1 MFEVFP
7 LNYFRT
13 IFSPILAF
21 KNRRHLKI
29 WQITLLVLFLTG
41 VLLLPMSLQLGKLQQ
56 APLVDYTPNAVAL
69 IDEDLIVAV
78 NQLERTEV
86 GYEIESLQIIEEE
99 SSQVVALVPD
109 TETASSL
116 LEGRT
121 GIVLAP
127 TAFYI
132 QEANK
137 PLINQSYLNDSALET
152 VTTSEELSAELSR
165 QWFEVNRLSIVLTNF
180 INTWILMVTG
190 TFMLLIG
197 SSFFISLMK
206 FTDRFS
212 INSFNEALQLCLNC
226 LGLPTI
232 AATLIGFITGSPTT
246 MLSAQ
251 GIGFVIVLIWVYWKT
266 QFQDQHVAKLEAQ
279 AAGNQPKALG
289 RRRRNLK

>member
-1 MFEVFP
+1 MLEVFP

-86 GYEIESLQIIEEE
+86 GYEIESLQIIEEG

-180 INTWILMVTG
+180 IN
-190 TFMLLIG
+190 
-197 SSFFISLMK
+197 
-206 FTDRFS
+206 D
-212 INSFNEALQLCLNC
+212 
-226 LGLPTI
+226 
-232 AATLIGFITGSPTT
+232 
-246 MLSAQ
+246 
-251 GIGFVIVLIWVYWKT
+251 
-266 QFQDQHVAKLEAQ
+266 
-279 AAGNQPKALG
+279 
-289 RRRRNLK
+289 